1 MSSMSLRGIP
11 TADLLYVITDGDF
24 TLDEATRDFGI
35 MLDMVVANDSR
46 KVLLDGRRIVGEPT
60 AVQRYYYAA
69 FASDSVGLLIANQW
83 MFDPPRFAY
92 VLNEPV
98 LDSLRLGQTV
108 ARKRGLDV
116 KAFDDIDEAIR
127 WLKVSPE
134 VVRIINEEPQP
145 SKRARRQ
152 SK

>member
-1 MSSMSLRGIP
+1 MSLRGIP
-11 TADLLYVITDGDF
+11 SADLLYVITDGDF
-24 TLDEATRDFGI
+24 TLDEATRNFGI
-35 MLDMVVANDSR
+35 MLDMVLANDSR
-46 KVLLDGRRIVGEPT
+46 KVLMDGRSIVGEPT

-69 FASDSVGLLIANQW
+69 FASDSVGLLIANEW

-98 LDSLRLGQTV
+98 LDPLRLGQTV
-108 ARKRGLDV
+108 ARKRGLDL
-116 KAFDDIDEAIR
+116 KAFNDIDEAIR

-134 VVRIINEEPQP
+134 VVRFITEEPKP
-145 SKRARRQ
+145 SKRVRRQ

>member
-1 MSSMSLRGIP
+1 MSSISLRSTP
-11 TADLLYVITDGDF
+11 QADLLYVVAEGEF
-24 TLDEATRDFGI
+24 TLDDATRNFGAI
-35 MLDMVVANDSR
+35 LDMVLANDSR
-46 KVLLDGRRIVGEPT
+46 KVLVDGRRIVGDPT

-69 FASDSVGLLIANQW
+69 FASDSIGLLIANEW
-83 MFDPPRFAY
+83 TFDPPRFAY
-92 VLNEPV
+92 VLNEPM
-98 LDSLRLGQTV
+98 LDTLRLGQVV

-127 WLKVSPE
+127 WLNVSPE
-134 VVRIINEEPQP
+134 VVQLIDEEPKP